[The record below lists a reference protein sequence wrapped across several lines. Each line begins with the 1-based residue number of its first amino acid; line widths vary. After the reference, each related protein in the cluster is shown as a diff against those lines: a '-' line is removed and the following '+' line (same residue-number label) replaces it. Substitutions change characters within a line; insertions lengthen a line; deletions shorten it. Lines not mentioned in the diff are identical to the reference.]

1 MLKSILLVILY
12 LVIGGVVGGCAGRVP
27 LPKQIPEA
35 LNAACDLYTKAKPEV
50 IKAREY
56 AKAHWNDKVPGS
68 DQDLIPAEVKKT
80 LLEFDAILPKLDGAG
95 LAICSSAEG
104 ISTFQATIGAGEK
117 IDWNEVLTV
126 VLKGA
131 SIALDMKSKGV
142 I

>member
-1 MLKSILLVILY
+1 VKPILMIILY
-12 LVIGGVVGGCAGRVP
+12 LLIGGVLGGCATTGKS
-27 LPKQIPEA
+27 LPKQIPDA

-50 IKAREY
+50 LKAREY

-80 LLEFDAILPKLDGAG
+80 LLEFDAILPKLDAAG
-95 LAICSSAEG
+95 LAICSAAEG
-104 ISTFQATIGAGEK
+104 INAFQNIGATGGK
-117 IDWNEVLTV
+117 VDWNEVLTV

>member
-1 MLKSILLVILY
+1 MKPILMIILY
-12 LVIGGVVGGCAGRVP
+12 LLIGGVLGGCATTGKS
-27 LPKQIPEA
+27 LPKQIPDA

-50 IKAREY
+50 LKAREY

-80 LLEFDAILPKLDGAG
+80 LLEFDAILPKLDAAG
-95 LAICSSAEG
+95 LAICSAAEG
-104 ISTFQATIGAGEK
+104 INAFQNIGATGGK
-117 IDWNEVLTV
+117 VDWNEVLTV